1 MNAIFHAAAG
11 AALGAAVLGPEAGP
25 AGLALCA
32 AAGSSPDWDG
42 LLLCHGRALY
52 FRYHR
57 SLTHSVLGV
66 LAGALLAAGI
76 LSSYG
81 GWDFSRVAGL
91 WLLAAG
97 GHTLADV
104 FTRSGVA
111 LLYPFSDERWRV
123 PALPWGGVPL
133 TAGALFVALWA
144 LAFPAAAR
152 PVASLGLAGFAAY
165 LLIRCRNPRPHDRL
179 SRWWFDRVYG
189 PAGAGK
195 NFSPASDSPRNGGI
209 LQEPR

>member
-1 MNAIFHAAAG
+1 MNTVFH
-11 AALGAAVLGPEAGP
+11 
-25 AGLALCA
+25 A

-42 LLLCHGRALY
+42 LLFFRGRELF

-81 GWDFSRVAGL
+81 GWNFSRLAGL
-91 WLLAAG
+91 WLLAVG
-97 GHTLADV
+97 GHTLADI

-123 PALPWGGVPL
+123 LALPWGGVPL
-133 TAGALFVALWA
+133 TAGALSLALWA

-152 PVASLGLAGFAAY
+152 PAAALGLAGFAAY
-165 LLIRCRNPRPHDRL
+165 LLVRCRNLRPLVRL
-179 SRWWFDRVYG
+179 SRWWFDQVYG
-189 PAGAGK
+189 VAGAGK
-195 NFSPASDSPRNGGI
+195 NFFPASDSPRNGGI
-209 LQEPR
+209 SRDLR